1 MQWLDWAEA
10 VLHNRELSPFW
21 AKTDVSFDDPNKSS
35 IYHVHAFFKN
45 HSTSAIERSVLRA
58 ISVHFWN
65 NQKSSLHQRR
75 RQMQMLRELAQPR
88 IRPHNPLLMWRWRR
102 GVKHSATV
110 HGMQPQQ
117 IKQLLLQGPQPQSR
131 NQLLLHLKQPIQS
144 QPCPAMLRNHAKG
157 TSMPQPHHQLQRTLP
172 FALIVL

>member
-1 MQWLDWAEA
+1 MICGERTLNPQLR
-10 VLHNRELSPFW
+10 VITN
-21 AKTDVSFDDPNKSS
+21 VSFGSPNNSS

-45 HSTSAIERSVLRA
+45 HSTSALERSVPGA
-58 ISVHFWN
+58 ISVHFRN
-65 NQKSSLHQRR
+65 DQKSSLHQRR

-88 IRPHNPLLMWRWRR
+88 IRPHNPLLMRRRRR

-157 TSMPQPHHQLQRTLP
+157 TSMPQPHHQLQRALP